1 MSGRGVVA
9 VYGGP
14 EAGALMLVRY
24 AQSGVGPYDEL
35 LWVSLSGAPQV
46 TRIVVSTQDSVEW
59 GRRNWAIP
67 KSRADFAWEGVPGR
81 DSGFQFHRRAN
92 LTPFNSTSN
101 RWCCQVLTPLGSVV
115 LSKTLDT
122 TELCCEQV
130 RVTQDGRLLAH
141 LSVRSWGPSLPV
153 TTAVVP
159 AAWRTLVQPPLPE
172 AGERAALLTTVSAS
186 GRVRPAR
193 LSVIGGNFHPALLE
207 RRPLLTVAVPD
218 FRMVFPVPRVWPA

>member
-1 MSGRGVVA
+1 MSDAPWNLTGRGVVA
-9 VYGGP
+9 VYGGR

-35 LWVSLSGAPQV
+35 LWASLGGEPQV
-46 TRIVVSTQDSVEW
+46 TRIVVSTQQSVVW

-81 DSGFQFHRRAN
+81 
-92 LTPFNSTSN
+92 
-101 RWCCQVLTPLGSVV
+101 
-115 LSKTLDT
+115 
-122 TELCCEQV
+122 EQV

-141 LSVRSWGPSLPV
+141 LSVRAWGPPVPV

-159 AAWRTLVQPPLPE
+159 AAWRTLTQPPLPE
-172 AGERAALLTTVSAS
+172 AEDRTSLLTTVSAS

-193 LSVIGGNFHPALLE
+193 LSVIGGDFHPALLE
-207 RRPLLTVAVPD
+207 RRPLLTAGVPG
-218 FRMVFPVPRVWPA
+218 FRMVFPAARVRPA

>member
-1 MSGRGVVA
+1 MTGAPWNLSGRGVVA
-9 VYGGP
+9 VYGCR

-46 TRIVVSTQDSVEW
+46 TRIVVSTQASVVW

-67 KSRADFAWEGVPGR
+67 KSRADFAWEGAPGR
-81 DSGFQFHRRAN
+81 
-92 LTPFNSTSN
+92 
-101 RWCCQVLTPLGSVV
+101 
-115 LSKTLDT
+115 
-122 TELCCEQV
+122 EQV

-159 AAWRTLVQPPLPE
+159 AAWRTLTQPPLPE
-172 AGERAALLTTVSAS
+172 AGDRATLLTTVSAA

-193 LSVIGGNFHPALLE
+193 LSVIAGDFHPALLE

-218 FRMVFPVPRVWPA
+218 FRMVFPAARVRPA